1 MSVPASSERFLAKAR
16 GLPVDEVMLDLED
29 SVAPDAKAAA
39 RELAVAALL
48 AGGWDGKLVAVRV
61 NDVTTPWAYQ
71 DVIAV
76 TEGAQGAVDTLILPK
91 VSDPGAV
98 IWLDVLLGQLERSAG
113 LAPGRIGIE
122 AQIEDAA
129 GLAAVEAIA
138 ASSSRLVSLVFGP
151 ADFMASIGM
160 RSLTVGGQP
169 EGYAFDAH
177 HYPLM
182 RILVAAK
189 ARGLQ
194 AIDGPYAK
202 IGDADGLR
210 AAATSAAA
218 LGYDGKWVLHPAQV
232 DVVNDA
238 FTPTR
243 DDYTRALRILDAYE
257 RATSVDRRG
266 AVMLDGEM
274 IDEASRKLA
283 LAIAMKGKAAGLL
296 SPGGTTPRTPRLP
309 GARSLR
315 SGPAGAASLS
325 VPGWQELR
333 GASAPR
339 RHKLRGSPS
348 RVRKTG
354 ATRQAMPAI
363 AQCPGTVSP
372 RLVTRA
378 RSVPGCECG
387 AGMHG

>member
-16 GLPVDEVMLDLED
+16 DLPVDEVMLDLED
-29 SVAPDAKAAA
+29 SVAPDAKPAA
-39 RELAVAALL
+39 RGLAVAALR

-61 NDVTTPWAYQ
+61 NGVTTPWAYQ

-76 TEGAQGAVDTLILPK
+76 TEGAPGAVDTLILPK

-98 IWLDVLLGQLERSAG
+98 GWLDVLLGQLEQSAG

-138 ASSSRLVSLVFGP
+138 ASSPRLVSLVFGP

-160 RSLTVGGQP
+160 RSLMVGGQP

-182 RILVAAK
+182 RMLVAAK
-189 ARGLQ
+189 SRGLQ

-202 IGDADGLR
+202 IADIEGLR
-210 AAATSAAA
+210 AAATSTAA
-218 LGYDGKWVLHPAQV
+218 LGYDGKWVLHPSQV
-232 DVVNDA
+232 EVVNDA
-238 FTPTR
+238 FTPATA
-243 DDYTRALRILDAYE
+243 DYARAVRILEAYE
-257 RATSVDRRG
+257 RATSVDLRG

-283 LAIAMKGKAAGLL
+283 LAVVAKGKAA
-296 SPGGTTPRTPRLP
+296 RLD
-309 GARSLR
+309 A
-315 SGPAGAASLS
+315 
-325 VPGWQELR
+325 
-333 GASAPR
+333 
-339 RHKLRGSPS
+339 
-348 RVRKTG
+348 
-354 ATRQAMPAI
+354 
-363 AQCPGTVSP
+363 
-372 RLVTRA
+372 
-378 RSVPGCECG
+378 
-387 AGMHG
+387 